1 MSHPLPTYTDPTRI
15 LDQRVKLAFA
25 PCCRTSAHRCY
36 YSLVTGQADRAD
48 TPLICQTPWLW
59 LPCAPRYIV
68 RQGARTYFFH
78 LAFWNVADSPEQ
90 QTWLKLLRVLQ
101 TTFHGWVQRKHTGHG
116 GAPVQWVPCLDTPL
130 APTYAF
136 HDQVGAGAAAFRG
149 GAGTGAGPVHW
160 KFHTRLPPSV
170 GCYDAA
176 GMAMDVS
183 DVMTKGQATYVRL
196 IVHLANVWV
205 NEDTGTAG
213 LGVHVLQF
221 QQSGVA
227 PPRTYAFRDASVTQR
242 TCGCQTESTGAVV
255 NAREAATR
263 HHTAAATDPH
273 APTARPSADAAR
285 TLHPVYGTFFRMRAK
300 GVPKPAVQHKMRM
313 NGLDPAVLDLPPDA
327 PLPGGDGS
335 DETSGG
341 GGPVDLLALSLQDG
355 QQLRK
360 TEVNADRKTRK
371 PASGAGHGFSLGEI
385 VNGLKSLRRTLGFGA
400 ASGGRSSAA
409 GSSAD
414 ADAETDKAATDPH
427 AVAHTPASAL
437 GDRGAPESSFLQLLA
452 SRVS

>member
-1 MSHPLPTYTDPTRI
+1 MSVGCRYFLFKKRVGVWSHPQHRTGVYTHRMSHPLPTYTDPTRI

-48 TPLICQTPWLW
+48 APLICQTPWLW

-116 GAPVQWVPCLDTPL
+116 GAPVQWVPCIDTPL

-136 HDQVGAGAAAFRG
+136 HDQVGAGAAALRG
-149 GAGTGAGPVHW
+149 GVSPGAGPVHW

-263 HHTAAATDPH
+263 HPTAAATDPPAPPARPPNFFLSLGFDPFH
-273 APTARPSADAAR
+273 ICYLSRRCSVILWVSNIEPEIFLPTAWHSKSS
-285 TLHPVYGTFFRMRAK
+285 LFLWK
-300 GVPKPAVQHKMRM
+300 SS
-313 NGLDPAVLDLPPDA
+313 VLCI
-327 PLPGGDGS
+327 
-335 DETSGG
+335 
-341 GGPVDLLALSLQDG
+341 
-355 QQLRK
+355 K
-360 TEVNADRKTRK
+360 TPIFVTKT
-371 PASGAGHGFSLGEI
+371 
-385 VNGLKSLRRTLGFGA
+385 
-400 ASGGRSSAA
+400 
-409 GSSAD
+409 
-414 ADAETDKAATDPH
+414 
-427 AVAHTPASAL
+427 
-437 GDRGAPESSFLQLLA
+437 
-452 SRVS
+452 

>member
-1 MSHPLPTYTDPTRI
+1 MSNHLPTYTDPTRI

-48 TPLICQTPWLW
+48 APLICQTPWLW

-68 RQGARTYFFH
+68 RQGARTYFFN

-101 TTFHGWVQRKHTGHG
+101 TTFHGWVQRKHMGHG

-130 APTYAF
+130 ASTYAF
-136 HDQVGAGAAAFRG
+136 HDQVGTGADAMHRG
-149 GAGTGAGPVHW
+149 GAGSGPVHW

-176 GMAMDVS
+176 GMALDMN

-227 PPRTYAFRDASVTQR
+227 PPCTYAFRDTVTLR
-242 TCGCQTESTGAVV
+242 TCGCQTDSTGEIVD
-255 NAREAATR
+255 ARVAASAATR
-263 HHTAAATDPH
+263 SRSAGLTIDPH
-273 APTARPSADAAR
+273 APTSQTSAHAAR
-285 TLHPVYGTFFRMRAK
+285 TSHPVYGTFFRMCAK

-313 NGLDPAVLDLPPDA
+313 NGLDPSVLDLPPDA
-327 PLPGGDGS
+327 PFPGDESGGS
-335 DETSGG
+335 D
-341 GGPVDLLALSLQDG
+341 GPMDVLALSLQDG
-355 QQLRK
+355 QQLRR

-371 PASGAGHGFSLGEI
+371 PASGAGHGFSLNEI
-385 VNGLKSLRRTLGFGA
+385 VNGLQSLRRTFGFGGRRTTSDTVVNDGSTE
-400 ASGGRSSAA
+400 ASEDRDS
-409 GSSAD
+409 D
-414 ADAETDKAATDPH
+414 ADASHGST
-427 AVAHTPASAL
+427 ASTL
-437 GDRGAPESSFLQLLA
+437 GQHGAPESSFLQLLA
-452 SRVS
+452 SRC

>member
-1 MSHPLPTYTDPTRI
+1 M
-15 LDQRVKLAFA
+15 
-25 PCCRTSAHRCY
+25 
-36 YSLVTGQADRAD
+36 
-48 TPLICQTPWLW
+48 
-59 LPCAPRYIV
+59 
-68 RQGARTYFFH
+68 
-78 LAFWNVADSPEQ
+78 
-90 QTWLKLLRVLQ
+90 LQ

-136 HDQVGAGAAAFRG
+136 HDQVGAGAVALRG
-149 GAGTGAGPVHW
+149 GVGAGTGGPVHW

-227 PPRTYAFRDASVTQR
+227 PPRTYAFRDAAVTQR
-242 TCGCQTESTGAVV
+242 TFGCQTESTGAVV
-255 NAREAATR
+255 DAREAATR
-263 HHTAAATDPH
+263 HHTAAAADPH

-285 TLHPVYGTFFRMRAK
+285 TSHPVYGTFFRMRAK

-335 DETSGG
+335 DGASGG

-371 PASGAGHGFSLGEI
+371 PASGAGHGFSLSEI
-385 VNGLKSLRRTLGFGA
+385 VNGLKSLRRTLGL
-400 ASGGRSSAA
+400 GGVRRQVERRRVECRR
-409 GSSAD
+409 GHRTGT
-414 ADAETDKAATDPH
+414 AESATDPH
-427 AVAHTPASAL
+427 TVGHTPASAL